1 MKLEE
6 AINLFLHEGGFN
18 AGTIRLYNRYLFRFL
33 GFVGD
38 VEVEGID
45 HLKIIHFRSFIS
57 QSRTKLCVYKQMA
70 TVRSFFKF
78 LDQNGINVKVKDF
91 KLNKPAEGHY
101 GYTKTTDVNLALKH
115 ANPKYRAIIYLI
127 YTTGLRV
134 QEVADLRSC
143 NYDFDNGIIKLVG
156 KGDKPAQVYMT
167 GKLKKMLLDYPDGFG
182 ISPKAIRYYFQRLRT
197 KLGIKTFHPH
207 SLRKSY
213 ATEMYRRSGDIYK
226 VSKLLRHTDIETTQN
241 YAIVEDVELKEFH
254 NKYIQDNHEIY
265 CCKKVGGSIKW
276 EIKGWVSSG
285 GKVKKVER
293 AINKAINDI
302 LTSQ

>member
-1 MKLEE
+1 MKLKE
-6 AINLFLHEGGFN
+6 AINLFLKEGGFT
-18 AGTIRLYNRYLFRFL
+18 AGTLRSYNRYLLRFL
-33 GFVGD
+33 EYTGNVR
-38 VEVEGID
+38 VESIT
-45 HLKIIHFRSFIS
+45 HLEITHFMSDAS
-57 QSRTKLCVYKQMA
+57 TGRTALCIYKQMA
-70 TVRSFFKF
+70 AIRSFFKF

-91 KLNKPAEGHY
+91 RIKKILNGHY
-101 GYTKTTDVNLALKH
+101 GYTKKEDVALALKH
-115 ANPKYRAIIYLI
+115 ANPKYKTIIYLI

-134 QEVADLRSC
+134 QEVVNLRSC

-156 KGDKPAQVYMT
+156 KGGKPASVYMNN
-167 GKLKKMLLDYPDGFG
+167 KLKKMLLDYPDGFG
-182 ISPKAIRYYFQRLRT
+182 ISTKAIRYYFQRLRT

-226 VSKLLRHTDIETTQN
+226 VSKLLRHTDVKTTEH
-241 YAIVEDVELKEFH
+241 YAIVEDVELKDFH

-265 CCKKVGGSIKW
+265 CCKKVGGDVKW
-276 EIKGWVSSG
+276 EIKGWVSAG

-302 LTSQ
+302 LS